1 MMLSPYRRGAD
12 DGFIFGLYLSV
23 MFFTSIY
30 SAGLPVLSLLSLGMM
45 VCVPVV
51 IFVFMRRFE
60 AALKEYATFPMLWM
74 QGVVIF
80 FCGTII
86 AGALLVVYMK
96 WVEPDYVLKQLEGLA
111 ELGSTA
117 DGGFVAEAGEMAG
130 KMIEANFIPSPIAIV
145 TEIIMTS
152 IVTGSLL
159 SMAISGVMTLRRR
172 VALRRFLDK

>member
-23 MFFTSIY
+23 MFFASIY

-111 ELGSTA
+111 ELGSKA
-117 DGGFVAEAGEMAG
+117 DVGFVAEAGEMAG